1 MITEIETQ
9 KILDSLG
16 LLDKLFDSARLVD
29 PLEKKEF
36 CLEKGSL
43 IVRESNCFSFW
54 ERKGICEN
62 CISMRALNENKT
74 FVKMEY
80 TPELIY
86 MVTAVP
92 IEVDNRKAVI
102 ELLKNITDNIT
113 LENSSLGVESEIY
126 NLIDNLQRITLKDT
140 LTGVY
145 NRRYINERLPVDITN
160 AAVTKQGLSIIMADI
175 DHFKKINDTY
185 GHSMGDM
192 VLREFAQNLSRNLKR
207 QGDWVARY
215 GGEEFLICIPG
226 SSLENAEKIAE
237 KLRASVEEN
246 VVNRDTVPVK
256 VTASFG
262 VSAIDRI
269 IGKDISSFIE
279 EADKKLYSAK
289 QKGRNRV
296 EA

>member
-1 MITEIETQ
+1 MITDFETQ

-36 CLEKGSL
+36 YLEKGSL
-43 IVRESNCFSFW
+43 IVRENNCFNFW

-80 TPELIY
+80 KPETIY

-113 LENSSLGVESEIY
+113 LENSSQGVETEIY

-160 AAVTKQGLSIIMADI
+160 AVITEQGLSIIMADI

-207 QGDWVARY
+207 QADWVARY

-237 KLRASVEEN
+237 RLRASVEGN
-246 VVNRDTVPVK
+246 VINRDTVPVK

-262 VSAIDRI
+262 VSAIDSI
-269 IGKDISSFIE
+269 QGKDLSSFID
-279 EADKKLYSAK
+279 EADKKLYAAK

>member
-1 MITEIETQ
+1 MISDHETQ

-16 LLDKLFDSARLVD
+16 LLDKLFDFARLVD
-29 PLEKKEF
+29 PIEKREY
-36 CLEKGSL
+36 CLEKGSF
-43 IVRESNCFSFW
+43 IVQENSCFNFW
-54 ERKGICEN
+54 KRKSICEN

-80 TPELIY
+80 APDLIY

-92 IEVDNRKAVI
+92 IEINNRKVAI

-113 LENSSLGVESEIY
+113 LENSSQGVDSEIY
-126 NLIDNLQRITLKDT
+126 HLIDNLQRITLKDT

-145 NRRYINERLPVDITN
+145 NRRYINERLPADIIN
-160 AAVTKQGLSIIMADI
+160 AVMTGQSMSIIMADI

-185 GHSMGDM
+185 GHSIGDM
-192 VLREFAQNLSRNLKR
+192 VLREFAQKLSGNLKR
-207 QGDWVARY
+207 HGDWVARY

-226 SSLENAEKIAE
+226 SDLGDAEKIAE
-237 KLRASVEEN
+237 RLRVAVEEN
-246 VVNRDTVPVK
+246 VVNWDTVPLR

-262 VSAIDRI
+262 VSAIDNI
-269 IGKDISSFIE
+269 KVKDISSFLE
-279 EADKKLYSAK
+279 QADKKLYSAK
-289 QKGRNRV
+289 QNGRNRV